1 MEPGGGAGARGV
13 AIALL
18 SLLLRRRQ
26 GGGFVDVEAD
36 AIGGAWGARGAGRG
50 RVGEGGLADGVLAVG
65 WWVWWWRGRG
75 GGGVGEE
82 VVGLGFRGEE
92 GLRFFVVG
100 ECGGGHGVM
109 AGLAWFGG

>member
-1 MEPGGGAGARGV
+1 MEPGSGAGARGV

-36 AIGGAWGARGAGRG
+36 AIGGAWGARGSGRG

-65 WWVWWWRGRG
+65 WWLWWWRGRG
-75 GGGVGEE
+75 GGGWKEGGVG
-82 VVGLGFRGEE
+82 REE
-92 GLRFFVVG
+92 GLRFFRVG
-100 ECGGGHGVM
+100 WCGGGHSVM